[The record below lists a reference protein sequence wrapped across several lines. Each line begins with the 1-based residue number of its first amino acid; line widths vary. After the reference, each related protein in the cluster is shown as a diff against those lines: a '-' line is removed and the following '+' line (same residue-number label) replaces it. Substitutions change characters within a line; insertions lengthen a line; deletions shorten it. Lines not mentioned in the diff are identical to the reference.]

1 MKRWITILGRGGTT
15 LVAVSLAL
23 LLVSVVPQL
32 QYSSD
37 GGNTT
42 FSPEQIE
49 VMFTTTEFTPQQEL
63 EVTVTVEGALKVY
76 LLDMSVQ
83 FQFFNGGG
91 YAFELSELQEFLEN
105 HSEGI
110 IWEYDI
116 ENGTFSRTYTPTRVM
131 NATVIFYNPNPETA
145 QAEHYVSLKSSL
157 APANKVQNIVIFG
170 APIGILLALPW
181 LLNLWKQKEHK
192 IDVSR

>member
-15 LVAVSLAL
+15 VVAICLAL

-32 QYSSD
+32 QYSSNE
-37 GGNTT
+37 GNTT
-42 FSPEQIE
+42 FPPEQIE

-105 HSEGI
+105 HTEGI
-110 IWEYDI
+110 IWEYEI
-116 ENGTFSRTYTPTRVM
+116 VNETFSRTYTPTRVM

-145 QAEHYVSLKSSL
+145 QVEHYVSLKSSL

-181 LLNLWKQKEHK
+181 LLNLWKQKK
-192 IDVSR
+192 QQN

>member
-1 MKRWITILGRGGTT
+1 VKRWITILGRGGTT
-15 LVAVSLAL
+15 LVAISLAL

-37 GGNTT
+37 EGNTT
-42 FSPEQIE
+42 FSLEQIE
-49 VMFTTTEFTPQQEL
+49 VIFTTTSFTPQQEL
-63 EVTVTVEGALKVY
+63 EVTVTVEGTIKIY

-105 HSEGI
+105 HTEGI
-110 IWEYDI
+110 IWEYEI
-116 ENGTFSRTYTPTRVM
+116 VNETFSRTYTPTRVM

-145 QAEHYVSLKSSL
+145 QVEHYVSLKSSL

-181 LLNLWKQKEHK
+181 LLNLWKQKK
-192 IDVSR
+192 QQN